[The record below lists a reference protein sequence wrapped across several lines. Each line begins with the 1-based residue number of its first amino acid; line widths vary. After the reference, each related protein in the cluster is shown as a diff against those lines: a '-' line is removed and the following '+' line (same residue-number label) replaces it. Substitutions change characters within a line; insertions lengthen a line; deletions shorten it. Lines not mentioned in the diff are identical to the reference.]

1 MDIDS
6 LNQVM
11 TIENLN
17 FVESLIV
24 NRQYDAV
31 DGFQEK

>member
-6 LNQVM
+6 PNQVVS
-11 TIENLN
+11 IKNLH
-17 FVESLIV
+17 FVESLII
-24 NRQYDAV
+24 NGQYDAV

>member
-1 MDIDS
+1 MDMDS

-11 TIENLN
+11 SIENLN

-24 NRQYDAV
+24 NGQYDAV
-31 DGFQEK
+31 DGFQEE

>member
-1 MDIDS
+1 MDLD
-6 LNQVM
+6 LPNQVVS
-11 TIENLN
+11 IENLN

-24 NRQYDAV
+24 NGQYDTV